1 MREQYLI
8 SVLMVNY
15 NKAGQ
20 LRESIESVLG
30 QTYRRIQFII
40 VDDGSTDES
49 PEIIRE
55 YAEADER
62 VEAYLQEENR
72 KISEVTNF
80 GLRKV
85 RGEYLA
91 RIDRRRT
98 CTAF

>member
-85 RGEYLA
+85 RGECLG
-91 RIDRRRT
+91 RRESDGR
-98 CTAF
+98 